1 MVALWESIGLTKPWN
16 DPRNDIDRKLKVQ
29 PELFIGAID
38 DSYRI
43 NGNVMEGY
51 DVQRGW
57 MN

>member
-16 DPRNDIDRKLKVQ
+16 DPRNDIDRKLEVQ